1 MELRRVARG
10 EVMNTLLRSDRGW
23 RDWRFRPAW
32 PLAGIALLMPV
43 SAALNWNAVVAAGF
57 PSSVAMVAGSIA
69 CMALVSLMASRATKV
84 PLGSVPRAV
93 MVSAVLSFGVLT
105 AALLVTRSYFSE
117 SYVLIAF
124 GWTIAWVSAGLW
136 LRSRLI
142 GPPKWG
148 LAAVGCVE
156 PLHEVERVVWV
167 DLPEVPDQVAGFG
180 AIVADMRRPHSEA
193 WSRFLTD
200 CRLARVPVLDAS
212 AVYEAATGRVR
223 SEWVSE
229 SELLSACGARR
240 RFSLKLALDY
250 LCTLLVAP
258 LAVILV
264 LGSAVAIKLD
274 DGGPIFF
281 TQRRVGL
288 GGRTFRIFKLRT
300 MTGEGPADAAH
311 IGGTPTRI
319 GRFLR
324 RFRLD
329 ELPQLLNVLRGEMSI
344 VGPRPEQRAIV
355 DTYTAEIP
363 AYGVRHIVRPGLTGW
378 SQVHYGYAADAQE
391 SSEKLEYDLY
401 YIKHRSF
408 LLDFTILIRSIG
420 VVVTGRGAL

>member
-1 MELRRVARG
+1 
-10 EVMNTLLRSDRGW
+10 
-23 RDWRFRPAW
+23 
-32 PLAGIALLMPV
+32 MPV

>member
-1 MELRRVARG
+1 
-10 EVMNTLLRSDRGW
+10 MNTLLRSDRGW